1 MYSNYHALTPMIPA
15 DIASSITVAQVPIIL
30 VPWPL
35 LPSPILAF
43 GELPPYVQKVMAY
56 DINLGKQREKY
67 FVCLVVTDID
77 LGSFTSY

>member
-1 MYSNYHALTPMIPA
+1 MIPA
-15 DIASSITVAQVPIIL
+15 DIANSITVAQVPIIL

-35 LPSPILAF
+35 LPSPLVPL
-43 GELPPYVQKVMAY
+43 GGLPPYIQKVMAY
-56 DINLGKQREKY
+56 DINLGKQRENY